1 MPRLAVLSLAA
12 LFLSAG
18 AYGADPAT
26 KQAAPA
32 QPTASFVAMVVPANL
47 FEVESS
53 KLALE
58 RSRSSAVKAF
68 AKHMIDDHSKGGVR
82 IREALAQA
90 GLSMPDERL
99 DAKHIA
105 KMQELRDAGDAFDSV
120 YIEMQY
126 KAHVE
131 AVDLF
136 KGYAAGG
143 ENKQLRGFAADVVP
157 TLEAHLDQVAKMR
170 SANAR

>member
-1 MPRLAVLSLAA
+1 MPRLAPLSLAA
-12 LFLSAG
+12 LLLSAG
-18 AYGADPAT
+18 AFAADPAS

-32 QPTASFVAMVVPANL
+32 QPTATFVAMIVPANL

-58 RSRSSAVKAF
+58 RSRSDAVKAF
-68 AKHMIDDHSKGGVR
+68 AKRMVDDHSKAGVR
-82 IREALAQA
+82 ICEVLAKA
-90 GLSMPDERL
+90 RLTMPDERL
-99 DAKHIA
+99 HARQVA
-105 KMQELRDAGDAFDSV
+105 QMQDLRDSGDAFDRT

-131 AVDLF
+131 AVDLV

-143 ENKQLRGFAADVVP
+143 ENEQLRAFAADVLP
-157 TLEAHLDQVAKMR
+157 TLQAHLDQIAKMR

>member
-1 MPRLAVLSLAA
+1 MPRLAVLSFAA

-47 FEVESS
+47 FEIESS

-90 GLSMPDERL
+90 GLGMPDERL

-120 YIEMQY
+120 YTEMQY

-143 ENKQLRGFAADVVP
+143 ENKQLREFAADVVP
-157 TLEAHLDQVAKMR
+157 TLQAHLDQVAKMR

>member
-1 MPRLAVLSLAA
+1 MPRLAVLFLAA

-58 RSRSSAVKAF
+58 RSRSSAVMAF

-105 KMQELRDAGDAFDSV
+105 KMQELRDAGDAFD
-120 YIEMQY
+120 
-126 KAHVE
+126 VE

-157 TLEAHLDQVAKMR
+157 TLQAHLDQVAKMR

>member
-1 MPRLAVLSLAA
+1 MPRLVALSPAA
-12 LFLSAG
+12 LLLSAG
-18 AYGADPAT
+18 ASAADPAT

-32 QPTASFVAMVVPANL
+32 QPTASFVATIVPANL

-58 RSRSSAVKAF
+58 RSRSDAVKAF
-68 AKHMIDDHSKGGVR
+68 ARRMIEDHSKAGVR
-82 IREALAQA
+82 IREALAEA
-90 GLSMPDERL
+90 RLTMPDERL
-99 DAKHIA
+99 GARHVA
-105 KMQELRDAGDAFDSV
+105 QMQELRDAGDAFDRT

-131 AVDLF
+131 AVELL
-136 KGYAAGG
+136 KAYAAGG
-143 ENKQLRGFAADVVP
+143 ENKQLRAFASDVMP
-157 TLEAHLDQVAKMR
+157 ALQAHLDHIAKMR